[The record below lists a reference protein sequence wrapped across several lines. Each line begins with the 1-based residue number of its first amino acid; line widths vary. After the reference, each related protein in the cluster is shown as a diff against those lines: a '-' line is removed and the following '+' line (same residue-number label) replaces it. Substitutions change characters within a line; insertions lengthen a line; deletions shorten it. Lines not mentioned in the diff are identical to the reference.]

1 MRSKRPLKIQ
11 EDLEI
16 KTANKHSK
24 NIENMKTY
32 DNTATADSKS
42 EGYED
47 LLVTV
52 DVGDI
57 SKQHT
62 VVQSY

>member
-42 EGYED
+42 AGYED